1 MPLVLAIDLG
11 TSSVKVQVID
21 GTGAALGEAAHP
33 YPTERPAPGQAEQ
46 SPGAWWRA
54 TVAASRAALAASG
67 RAGRDV
73 AAIGVTG
80 QMHGTVLVDGDGAT
94 VGPAII
100 WSDRRAAALVPG
112 LTDAVGADR
121 VAAITGGAL
130 AAGYQA
136 LTIAW
141 LARERPADLERAR
154 LVLLPKD
161 WVRFCLTGE
170 PATEPS
176 DAGATGLFDIASR
189 RWSAGMAAAVGI
201 AVERLPPV
209 IGSADRAGGLTAEAA
224 ADLGLPPGTPVAA
237 GAGDSLAAA
246 LGAGVTRPGGFLV
259 TLSTGTQALAPIAA
273 LPGGTAG
280 AGAGQIVCSALSAGD
295 GAAWAVVAA
304 TLNTGSALRWAA
316 AAFGFGDDRALLRA
330 AAATS
335 ADGGPLFIP
344 YLGGERAPWYDA
356 AARGTLLGLTADHG
370 PAGIARAVVEGI
382 TLAGS
387 LAWSRVPPPPD
398 PPTGI
403 TLAGGGG
410 RDAWWRQLVAD
421 AYGLPVRYDDRPDQS
436 ARGAAALALAML
448 DGVSPTDIVAGWP
461 GPAGE
466 VLQSNPERHA
476 RLLDRQRLLAD
487 AYLAL
492 KPVTDAR

>member
-33 YPTERPAPGQAEQ
+33 YPTERPAPGRAEQ

-67 RAGRDV
+67 RVGRDV

-80 QMHGTVLVDGDGAT
+80 QMHGTVLVDGAGAT

-100 WSDRRAAALVPG
+100 WSDQRAAALVPE
-112 LTDAVGADR
+112 LTEAVGADR
-121 VAAITGGAL
+121 VAAVTGGPL

-136 LTIAW
+136 VTIAW
-141 LARERPADLERAR
+141 LARERPADLDRAR

-161 WVRFCLTGE
+161 WVRSRLTGE
-170 PATEPS
+170 SATEPS
-176 DAGATGLFDIASR
+176 DAGATGLFDIRSR
-189 RWSAGMAAAVGI
+189 RWSAEMAAAVGI

-224 ADLGLPPGTPVAA
+224 SDLGLTPGTPVAA

-246 LGAGVTRPGGFLV
+246 LGAGVTRPGDFLV
-259 TLSTGTQALAPIAA
+259 TLSTGTQALAPIAD
-273 LPGGTAG
+273 LPDGA
-280 AGAGQIVCSALSAGD
+280 AGAGQIVCSALSAPD
-295 GAAWAVVAA
+295 GAAWAVVTA

-316 AAFGFGDDRALLRA
+316 TAFGFGDDRALLRA
-330 AAATS
+330 AASATS

-387 LAWSRVPPPPD
+387 LAWSRVAPPPD
-398 PPTGI
+398 PPTAV

-410 RDAWWRQLVAD
+410 RDGWWRHLVAD

-448 DGVSPTDIVAGWP
+448 GGASPTDIVAGWP
-461 GPAGE
+461 NPTAE
-466 VLQSNPERHA
+466 VLSPNPDRHA
-476 RLLDRQRLLAD
+476 DLLRRQALLED

-492 KPVTDAR
+492 KPVTDAL